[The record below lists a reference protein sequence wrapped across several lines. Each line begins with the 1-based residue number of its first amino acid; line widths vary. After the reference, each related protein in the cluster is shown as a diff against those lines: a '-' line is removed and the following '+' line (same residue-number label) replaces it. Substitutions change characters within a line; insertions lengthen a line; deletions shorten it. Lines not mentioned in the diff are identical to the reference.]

1 MTDMRAS
8 IDISIE
14 TADDRVTV
22 VARDPH
28 AEHAAEVR
36 RCPNAEVLRHVP
48 IGTRSREHLT
58 MLLDGHPVDLRP
70 GPGKLTRGSYKVT
83 VNHNG
88 VEYLLKPANSTS
100 SSLHRDST
108 RLGELSRSGDA
119 EVKVWWEKGVEVSA
133 ADAAIG
139 SALAAA
145 FGTGAKFFLLA
156 LLEDG
161 SAATPG

>member
-1 MTDMRAS
+1 MTDMRVP

-28 AEHAAEVR
+28 AEHTAAVR
-36 RCPNAEVLRHVP
+36 RSPDAEVLRHVP
-48 IGTRSREHLT
+48 IGSRSAEHLT
-58 MLLDGHPVDLRP
+58 MLLDGRPVDLRP

-83 VNHNG
+83 AIHDG
-88 VEYLLKPANSTS
+88 VEYLLKPASSTS
-100 SSLHRDST
+100 SSLHRGGT
-108 RLGELSRSGDA
+108 RLGELSRSSDA
-119 EVKVWWEKGVEVSA
+119 EVKVWWEKGAEVSA

-139 SALAAA
+139 NALAAA